1 MWRKLTVVRPIVR
14 APLRSNLLYSFL
26 PEFLTEL
33 SVIFAKRKKLTAPLA
48 CLGLDTAVVY
58 PDQKGLMPV
67 HHGVATMTHWTL
79 LSHLEI
85 SLLMLVTVLSAA
97 AITFCDSVLA
107 PFLQVDLLPLTPL
120 QML

>member
-1 MWRKLTVVRPIVR
+1 MPCPGI
-14 APLRSNLLYSFL
+14 
-26 PEFLTEL
+26 
-33 SVIFAKRKKLTAPLA
+33 
-48 CLGLDTAVVY
+48 DTANVC

-107 PFLQVDLLPLTPL
+107 PFLQVDLLPSSPL
-120 QML
+120 QMLEPLWLETFYLDL